1 MSVSYSAYQPSGQ
14 LGSKLEH
21 VIITFQKNEIPLFGR
36 AVEVVG
42 WQSIFIV
49 ILCTLKQ
56 CMAEGEKV
64 LLVGIGRFEM
74 KTTKERIGKVP
85 LSGAE
90 CIVPEHRRMKFHAS
104 ETLAD
109 KIEEQQED

>member
-1 MSVSYSAYQPSGQ
+1 MAVLKKEFIDRMAENG
-14 LGSKLEH
+14 G
-21 VIITFQKNEIPLFGR
+21 ITKKAARMGFDLFF
-36 AVEVVG
+36 E
-42 WQSIFIV
+42 
-49 ILCTLKQ
+49 TLMG

-109 KIEEQQED
+109 KIEELQED

>member
-1 MSVSYSAYQPSGQ
+1 MAVLKKEFTDRMAENG
-14 LGSKLEH
+14 G
-21 VIITFQKNEIPLFGR
+21 ITKKAARMGFDLFF
-36 AVEVVG
+36 E
-42 WQSIFIV
+42 
-49 ILCTLKQ
+49 TLMG

-109 KIEEQQED
+109 KIEELQED

>member
-1 MSVSYSAYQPSGQ
+1 MAVLKKEFIDRMAENG
-14 LGSKLEH
+14 G
-21 VIITFQKNEIPLFGR
+21 ITKKAARMGFDLFF
-36 AVEVVG
+36 E
-42 WQSIFIV
+42 
-49 ILCTLKQ
+49 TLME

-109 KIEEQQED
+109 KIEELQED

>member
-1 MSVSYSAYQPSGQ
+1 MAVLKKEFIDRMAENG
-14 LGSKLEH
+14 G
-21 VIITFQKNEIPLFGR
+21 ITKKAARMGFDLFF
-36 AVEVVG
+36 E
-42 WQSIFIV
+42 
-49 ILCTLKQ
+49 TLMG

-90 CIVPEHRRMKFHAS
+90 CIVPEHRRMKFYAS
-104 ETLAD
+104 EKLAD
-109 KIEEQQED
+109 KIKELQED

>member
-1 MSVSYSAYQPSGQ
+1 MAVLKKEFIDRMAENG
-14 LGSKLEH
+14 G
-21 VIITFQKNEIPLFGR
+21 ITKKAARMGFDLFF
-36 AVEVVG
+36 E
-42 WQSIFIV
+42 
-49 ILCTLKQ
+49 TLME

-90 CIVPEHRRMKFHAS
+90 CIVLEHRRMKFHAS

>member
-1 MSVSYSAYQPSGQ
+1 MAVLKKEFIDRMAENG
-14 LGSKLEH
+14 G
-21 VIITFQKNEIPLFGR
+21 ITKKAARMGFDLFF
-36 AVEVVG
+36 E
-42 WQSIFIV
+42 
-49 ILCTLKQ
+49 TLMG

-90 CIVPEHRRMKFHAS
+90 CIVPEHRRMKFHAC

>member
-1 MSVSYSAYQPSGQ
+1 MAVLKKEFIDRMAENG
-14 LGSKLEH
+14 G
-21 VIITFQKNEIPLFGR
+21 ITKKAARMGFDLFF
-36 AVEVVG
+36 E
-42 WQSIFIV
+42 
-49 ILCTLKQ
+49 TLME

-104 ETLAD
+104 ETLTD
-109 KIEEQQED
+109 KIEDLQED

>member
-1 MSVSYSAYQPSGQ
+1 MAVLKKEFIDRMAENG
-14 LGSKLEH
+14 G
-21 VIITFQKNEIPLFGR
+21 ITKKAARMGFDLFF
-36 AVEVVG
+36 E
-42 WQSIFIV
+42 
-49 ILCTLKQ
+49 TLMG

-104 ETLAD
+104 ETLTD
-109 KIEEQQED
+109 KIEELQKD